1 MLPASRKRNYDFL
14 DNFFDNLWLEEGNV
28 NTYFPKV
35 DIKED
40 ENNIIVEADL
50 PGLDKKDINVHVE
63 NNTLS
68 ISGSREVK
76 KEEKEKGWHRSER
89 QYGKFERSFYLG
101 ENVDSQKIKAEFDKG
116 VLKISVP
123 KKEEAKPKAI
133 DIAVK

>member
-1 MLPASRKRNYDFL
+1 
-14 DNFFDNLWLEEGNV
+14 
-28 NTYFPKV
+28 V

-50 PGLDKKDINVHVE
+50 PGLEKKDINVHVE

-68 ISGSREVK
+68 ISGAREVK

-133 DIAVK
+133 DIEVK